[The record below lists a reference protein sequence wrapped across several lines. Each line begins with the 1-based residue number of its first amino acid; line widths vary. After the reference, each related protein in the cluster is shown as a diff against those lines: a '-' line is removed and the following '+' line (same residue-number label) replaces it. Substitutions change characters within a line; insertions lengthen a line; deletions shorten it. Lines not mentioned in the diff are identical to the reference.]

1 MKKILVNTAMVI
13 ALAGCAST
21 PEGAPAGAAAPA
33 NAPVADAAPAAEAS
47 VGNQFFTTR
56 QASRGNGLFRDNC
69 LSCHT
74 SSEFTGSSFERRWR
88 GRAVGDIYE
97 FVLYSMPDDNPG
109 GLPAQTYADIL
120 AYVLELNDFPPG
132 ESELPTSIDALM
144 QMTMLWAD
152 PAGGGNQ

>member
-1 MKKILVNTAMVI
+1 MKKILVNAAMVV

-21 PEGAPAGAAAPA
+21 PEGAPAGAATPA
-33 NAPVADAAPAAEAS
+33 NARVADAAPAAEAS
-47 VGNQFFTTR
+47 VGNQFYTTR
-56 QASRGNGLFRDNC
+56 QATRGNGLFRDNC
-69 LSCHT
+69 LSCHS

-120 AYVLELNDFPPG
+120 AYVLELNDFPAG
-132 ESELPTSIDALM
+132 ESELPTSMDALM